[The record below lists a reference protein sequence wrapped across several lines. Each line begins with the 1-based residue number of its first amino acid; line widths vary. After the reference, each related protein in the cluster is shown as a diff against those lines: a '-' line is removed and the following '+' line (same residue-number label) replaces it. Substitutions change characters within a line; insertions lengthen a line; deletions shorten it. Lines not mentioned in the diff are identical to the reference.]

1 MRTLV
6 VAVSM
11 VLLLASC
18 ATRTG
23 KVAGVVAAT
32 STVVGVATIS
42 APCSDDEC
50 ATTDA
55 AKGVVFFGITAIAL
69 ATALIAE
76 ARHALTEQP
85 PAPPAQPAPIAE
97 PRPTANPEA
106 VELLVS
112 ASIAASAGRCVTVR
126 ELGKRLQVLD
136 AALHASAFIV
146 DPAIQRCR

>member
-1 MRTLV
+1 M
-6 VAVSM
+6 A
-11 VLLLASC
+11 LLLASC

-32 STVVGVATIS
+32 STTVGVATIS

-55 AKGVVFFGITAIAL
+55 VKGVVFFGIAAIAL
-69 ATALIAE
+69 ATALVAE
-76 ARHALTEQP
+76 ARHALSEQA
-85 PAPPAQPAPIAE
+85 PAPLASQPAPAAQPAAIA
-97 PRPTANPEA
+97 RPHATASPEA

-136 AALHASAFIV
+136 AALYASTFVV